1 MTKIFWNHLF
11 FGEDGG
17 KNEENNV
24 TNVFLNKHMT
34 FITITLIDI
43 VPLSSDGAKPG
54 SVFFLWYVTSS
65 LIG

>member
-24 TNVFLNKHMT
+24 TNVFLNKNMT
-34 FITITLIDI
+34 FVTITLIDI
-43 VPLSSDGAKPG
+43 VPLMVQNQGPFCFCDM
-54 SVFFLWYVTSS
+54 
-65 LIG
+65 